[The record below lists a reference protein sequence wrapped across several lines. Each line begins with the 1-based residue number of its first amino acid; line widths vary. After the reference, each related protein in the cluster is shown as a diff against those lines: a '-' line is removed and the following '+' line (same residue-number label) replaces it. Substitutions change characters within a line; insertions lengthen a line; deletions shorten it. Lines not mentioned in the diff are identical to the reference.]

1 MTFFFRPQVIKGS
14 FRNRG
19 RSERICLNR
28 VRWRSKRGSLKTIT
42 ARASVEGH
50 LMDISLVYRKTLAH
64 LQPEFVINAAKS
76 SLAQHGA
83 GKNERATASTLMAFP
98 FSQCQLSLDV
108 GLSEVNEINSSE
120 LAHQMDHE
128 MRSLHDFNRPM
139 LNFC

>member
-1 MTFFFRPQVIKGS
+1 MTFSFRPQAIRRS

-28 VRWRSKRGSLKTIT
+28 VRWRSKRGILETIT
-42 ARASVEGH
+42 ARASAESH
-50 LMDISLVYRKTLAH
+50 FIDISLVYRKTSAH
-64 LQPEFVINAAKS
+64 LQPEFVIDTAKS
-76 SLAQHGA
+76 SLIQHRA
-83 GKNERATASTLMAFP
+83 GKNERATSSTLIAFP

-139 LNFC
+139 LN